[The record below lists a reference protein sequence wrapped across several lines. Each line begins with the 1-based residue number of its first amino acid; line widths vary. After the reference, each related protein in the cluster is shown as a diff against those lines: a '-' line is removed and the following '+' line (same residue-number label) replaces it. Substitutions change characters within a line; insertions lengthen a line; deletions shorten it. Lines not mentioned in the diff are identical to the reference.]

1 MRFRLV
7 SAGLLASMSLL
18 AARSAAQPT
27 PVRPKITGVSHIALY
42 AADMAAEDH
51 YFREVV
57 GAVKLPDPENKAGVR
72 YAINATQ
79 YIEVLPLPQGAGI
92 NRLDHTAW
100 KTESAEGMREYL
112 AAKGWKTPARVER
125 GSDGSQW
132 FAVDD
137 PEGNK
142 VEFVQPPAHPA
153 AVSAPNAIGHHIIH
167 VGLIVHDRAA
177 EDKFYRDLLGFRP
190 YWWGGFDTTK
200 KVNWISQQTPDSRDW
215 MEYMMVD
222 GSKGIPADMSQHDLG
237 VNDHVSFGVVSV
249 PETFKKLAAANRLGE
264 THDAAP
270 KVGLDGKYQLNM
282 YDPDGTRVEV
292 MNFHATEKP
301 CCSPFTAEDPD
312 PAE

>member
-100 KTESAEGMREYL
+100 KT
-112 AAKGWKTPARVER
+112 
-125 GSDGSQW
+125 
-132 FAVDD
+132 
-137 PEGNK
+137 
-142 VEFVQPPAHPA
+142 
-153 AVSAPNAIGHHIIH
+153 
-167 VGLIVHDRAA
+167 
-177 EDKFYRDLLGFRP
+177 
-190 YWWGGFDTTK
+190 
-200 KVNWISQQTPDSRDW
+200 
-215 MEYMMVD
+215 
-222 GSKGIPADMSQHDLG
+222 
-237 VNDHVSFGVVSV
+237 
-249 PETFKKLAAANRLGE
+249 
-264 THDAAP
+264 
-270 KVGLDGKYQLNM
+270 
-282 YDPDGTRVEV
+282 
-292 MNFHATEKP
+292 
-301 CCSPFTAEDPD
+301 
-312 PAE
+312 